1 MSQPVGY
8 ELLINIRSSA
18 NNRLMVIQ
26 DPAMR
31 DDIRQILRSFSGN
44 VQWQ

>member
-8 ELLINIRSSA
+8 EPLINIRSSA

-26 DPAMR
+26 DPAMW
-31 DDIRQILRSFSGN
+31 DDIRQIVQSLLGD